1 MHPITVQFPSAS
13 GQLIG
18 EGGCLTWHAAFESSG
33 SASAQYSL
41 WDGTTNAGDN
51 LMTVTL
57 SSGQSTRDF
66 IHIHHMPF
74 YKGLF
79 WQLDSGAVKGQVI
92 VQIDHNCR
100 DAWRIEAAKLEA
112 EYQALIAPTQPPP
125 MAPSSVNV
133 PPVETIFQP
142 GPNIPRQ

>member
-1 MHPITVQFPSAS
+1 MHPVTVQFPPAS

-18 EGGCLTWHAAFESSG
+18 EGGCLVWHSSYETSG

-41 WDGTTNAGDN
+41 WDGTTNSGDN

-66 IHIHHMPF
+66 VHIHHMPF
-74 YKGLF
+74 YKGLY
-79 WQLDSGAVKGQVI
+79 WHLDSGAVKGNVVI
-92 VQIDHNCR
+92 QIDHNCR
-100 DAWRIEAAKLEA
+100 PYWEVEARKLQA
-112 EYQALIAPTQPPP
+112 EYEALTQPPQP
-125 MAPSSVNV
+125 PREAPSSQTVSEIPNY
-133 PPVETIFQP
+133 FQP